1 MIETV
6 HVTQI
11 IALPSAKAWQAIAQI
26 AMFRH
31 RRLIRNQPMSINK
44 FALLILVFSALL
56 TDAANAATRI
66 AVLDFELNDITSL
79 PNTPAERLR
88 TASMAPL
95 LSKALSQVDDYEIV
109 PVDADRQKAAN
120 SSVGYLFRFHDVA
133 AQLGRQLGADWIIV
147 SQHSKPSFL
156 YSYLW
161 VYLID
166 VKKQTAIA
174 RYDIELKG
182 NHEKVTQRGIDSL
195 ARKIQ
200 ATVSN
205 LNEK

>member
-1 MIETV
+1 M
-6 HVTQI
+6 
-11 IALPSAKAWQAIAQI
+11 
-26 AMFRH
+26 
-31 RRLIRNQPMSINK
+31 NINK
-44 FALLILVFSALL
+44 LTFLVLVFSALL

-79 PNTPAERLR
+79 PNTPAERQR

-95 LSKALSQVDDYEIV
+95 LTKALSQIDGYEIV
-109 PVDADRQKAAN
+109 PVDAAMQEAAN
-120 SSVGYLFRFHDVA
+120 GSFGYLFRFHDLA

-156 YSYLW
+156 FSYLW
-161 VYLID
+161 VYLVD

-182 NHEKVTQRGIDSL
+182 NHEKVSQRGIESL

-200 ATVSN
+200 ATVSR
-205 LNEK
+205 LNESRN

>member
-1 MIETV
+1 M
-6 HVTQI
+6 
-11 IALPSAKAWQAIAQI
+11 
-26 AMFRH
+26 
-31 RRLIRNQPMSINK
+31 NINK
-44 FALLILVFSALL
+44 LSFLVLVVSALL
-56 TDAANAATRI
+56 TDTVNAAARI

-79 PNTPAERLR
+79 PNTPAERQR

-95 LSKALSQVDDYEIV
+95 LTKALNQIDGYEIV
-109 PVDADRQKAAN
+109 PVEAGMQKAAN
-120 SSVGYLFRFHDVA
+120 DSFGYLFRFPDIA

-156 YSYLW
+156 FSYLW

-166 VKKQTAIA
+166 VNKQTAAA

-182 NHEKVTQRGIDSL
+182 SHEKVTEHAIKSL

-200 ATVSN
+200 ATVSG
-205 LNEK
+205 LDQR

>member
-1 MIETV
+1 M
-6 HVTQI
+6 
-11 IALPSAKAWQAIAQI
+11 
-26 AMFRH
+26 
-31 RRLIRNQPMSINK
+31 NINK

-56 TDAANAATRI
+56 TDATHAATRI

-79 PNTPAERLR
+79 PNTPAERQR

-95 LSKALSQVDDYEIV
+95 LTKALSQIDGYEIV
-109 PVDADRQKAAN
+109 PVDTGMQKAAN
-120 SSVGYLFRFHDVA
+120 SSFGYLFRFHDLA

-156 YSYLW
+156 FSYLW

-182 NHEKVTQRGIDSL
+182 NHEKVTQRGIASL
-195 ARKIQ
+195 TRKIQ
-200 ATVSN
+200 ATVSS
-205 LNEK
+205 LNKK

>member
-1 MIETV
+1 M
-6 HVTQI
+6 
-11 IALPSAKAWQAIAQI
+11 
-26 AMFRH
+26 
-31 RRLIRNQPMSINK
+31 NINK
-44 FALLILVFSALL
+44 LALLILVFSALL
-56 TDAANAATRI
+56 TDVANAAPQI

-79 PNTPAERLR
+79 PNTPTERQR

-95 LSKALSQVDDYEIV
+95 LTTALSQIEGYEIV
-109 PVDADRQKAAN
+109 PVDVGMQKAAN
-120 SSVGYLFRFHDVA
+120 SSFGYLFRFHDLA

-156 YSYLW
+156 FSYLW

-166 VKKQTAIA
+166 VKKQKAIA

-182 NHEKVTQRGIDSL
+182 NHEKVTQRGIASL
-195 ARKIQ
+195 TRKIQ
-200 ATVSN
+200 ATVSR